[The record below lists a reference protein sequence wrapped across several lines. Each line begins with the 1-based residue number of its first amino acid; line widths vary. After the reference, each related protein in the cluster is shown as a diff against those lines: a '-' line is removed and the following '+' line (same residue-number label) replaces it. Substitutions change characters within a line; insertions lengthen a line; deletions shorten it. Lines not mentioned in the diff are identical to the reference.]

1 MNERTQRVDQV
12 RDQVETEP
20 EAFAG
25 PERRP
30 QARPAGEAGLDLSLG
45 HIGTSEEKRPW
56 TAVCDACQW
65 CLAEADYLAAE
76 KAAGPTD
83 DPRCPRPG
91 CGVRLWS
98 FHQF

>member
-1 MNERTQRVDQV
+1 MNERATDTDNQ
-12 RDQVETEP
+12 
-20 EAFAG
+20 AG
-25 PERRP
+25 TAAGRA
-30 QARPAGEAGLDLSLG
+30 QAGGAPAAAGGLDLSLG

-76 KAAGPTD
+76 KAAGPTT

-91 CGVRLWS
+91 CGRMLWS
-98 FHQF
+98 FHQL